1 MMKLFISEGF
11 GAIFGQ
17 LFVAIASPS
26 TYPCQWVINSFRFG
40 DSYRISKLCE
50 LVSITPTSQIRFM
63 KAKFSKNR
71 HKRRGLCTKITITL
85 NHHHLRRHNKD
96 ETKWRRLPSGRFSV
110 DGTGR

>member
-26 TYPCQWVINSFRFG
+26 TYPCQSAGQWVSGSVIKSFRFG

-50 LVSITPTSQIRFM
+50 LVFSQRKLRTLLYTALRHI
-63 KAKFSKNR
+63 ASSPFS
-71 HKRRGLCTKITITL
+71 
-85 NHHHLRRHNKD
+85 
-96 ETKWRRLPSGRFSV
+96 P
-110 DGTGR
+110 